1 MFGFLKK
8 LFRRAK
14 PEPAEVWPVREMI
27 SEARHD
33 GPMFLSFQGAAVE
46 YDDDGR
52 LSYLPRGE
60 VVVNVGRIGA
70 YYDHTLLI
78 EGHKIRVMD
87 TVSQIGLKI
96 LEAESE

>member
-1 MFGFLKK
+1 MFGFLKSE
-8 LFRRAK
+8 
-14 PEPAEVWPVREMI
+14 PEPVEVEPVREMI
-27 SEARHD
+27 SGTRHD

-52 LSYLPRGE
+52 LSYSPRGE

-78 EGHKIRVMD
+78 EGYKIRVMD

-96 LEAESE
+96 LEAENE